1 MGAYRLLFFN
11 DCNLCARFDFQADDD
26 HQCAEAA
33 EMLFNACSDRAYL
46 GGYLTVRIR
55 LERTC
60 EDQGTTAGFRFGGA

>member
-33 EMLFNACSDRAYL
+33 EMLFNACSDRAL
-46 GGYLTVRIR
+46 SRGIFN
-55 LERTC
+55 
-60 EDQGTTAGFRFGGA
+60 GTDSSRADL